1 MESVSSRPRERESI
15 MGLISGLREDVR
27 NLVHE
32 EIQLAKTEVS
42 EKVSVL
48 SRNAVTLAIGGV
60 AAFFGASF
68 LLLAIALIIAYGFEE
83 LGLSSGMALFLGFII
98 VAVLT
103 GVIGG
108 ALVSKA
114 LSGFSKTTLVPE
126 KTVQTLQAIK
136 EGGLEQVPIKT
147 YPVQEEPKDTRTSG
161 QIQADVE
168 RTRSRIGREVRG
180 LKTRLSVAN
189 MATRL
194 TSAVKNNPVRSVS
207 IGVGTGLAGY
217 AIMRLARL
225 FGRRRLA

>member
-1 MESVSSRPRERESI
+1 
-15 MGLISGLREDVR
+15 
-27 NLVHE
+27 
-32 EIQLAKTEVS
+32 
-42 EKVSVL
+42 
-48 SRNAVTLAIGGV
+48 
-60 AAFFGASF
+60 
-68 LLLAIALIIAYGFEE
+68 
-83 LGLSSGMALFLGFII
+83 
-98 VAVLT
+98 
-103 GVIGG
+103 
-108 ALVSKA
+108 
-114 LSGFSKTTLVPE
+114 LVPE